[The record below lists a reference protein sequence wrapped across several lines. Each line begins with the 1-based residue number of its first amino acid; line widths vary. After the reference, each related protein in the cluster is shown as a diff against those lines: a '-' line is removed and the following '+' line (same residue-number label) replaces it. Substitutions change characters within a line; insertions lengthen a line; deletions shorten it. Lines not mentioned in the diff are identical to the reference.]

1 MSDKIKCSV
10 CGKECDENHW
20 VADFES
26 FPVLKER
33 FGAVYICTICYW
45 TGFLKALGVKPK
57 ENDIP
62 FPMKDSGG
70 LKEPVIHFSN
80 PCDTLR
86 RMKLEADAV
95 AQLDTMKKQESIR
108 TGTYEPTLIPGCP
121 AEEMQNANSSKYLCY
136 DLRCPNRRKTE
147 K

>member
-57 ENDIP
+57 EKPVVLEPI
-62 FPMKDSGG
+62 FFAFQ
-70 LKEPVIHFSN
+70 EPVAAEISINGVPLN
-80 PCDTLR
+80 PCDTLTR
-86 RMKLEADAV
+86 AHAAAIESE
-95 AQLDTMKKQESIR
+95 KKA
-108 TGTYEPTLIPGCP
+108 GTYEPTLIPGCP
-121 AEEMQNANSSKYLCY
+121 ADVAK
-136 DLRCPNRRKTE
+136 RKE
-147 K
+147 S